1 MPPKTNPLKLNDLQL
16 RTLTLLQALAKLPD
30 HAEAQPA
37 AGSVRVFNLPHPH
50 GNHFHLGD
58 AVVAARDASG
68 LAVEGAW
75 LALER
80 KGLVT
85 NTLFPDSIEIT
96 AAGLAYDTG
105 PAKLIL
111 HHSDH

>member
-1 MPPKTNPLKLNDLQL
+1 MPPKLNPLKLNDLQL

-30 HAEAQPA
+30 HSEAMPGGQ
-37 AGSVRVFNLPHPH
+37 SVRVFNLPHPH

-68 LAVEGAW
+68 LGIEGAW
-75 LALER
+75 RALER

-85 NTLFPDSIEIT
+85 KTLFPDSIELT
-96 AAGLAYDTG
+96 PAGLAYDTG
-105 PAKLIL
+105 PAQLIL